1 MPHVR
6 QTVADRELETWVVVD
21 LSPSLDFGTT
31 ACEKRDLAVAAL
43 AAVAHLTRGGGN
55 RIGAIVATGE
65 RLVRLPARGGRRLR
79 AGAGA
84 AGRAGARSPGRYPRR
99 SHRRHRAAAP
109 TSPAARSGRRHLR
122 LPRRART
129 GSATLR
135 ALSARHELLAVEV
148 LDPREL
154 ELPDVGTVVLADPE
168 TGRQREVVTTPL
180 LCREFAAAAAE
191 HRERVAAAA
200 APGGRRAPAAAHGL
214 RLDRRHRPLHARP
227 QAGLVGRRAVS
238 GIFTDPLWLAGLLV
252 VALLVAAYVV
262 LLRRRRR
269 DTMLFTNLEL
279 LERIAPHRPGW
290 YRHVPAAALIV
301 ALALLTIAL
310 AGPQA
315 EAKVPRNRA
324 TVVLVI
330 DVSLSMQATDVTPSR
345 LAAAQVAA
353 KAFADQLTP
362 GVNLGLVSFAGTAA
376 VLVSPTTDR
385 EPVKRAVDGLKLAES
400 TATGDAILA
409 GLQSIE
415 TFSQAVAGASGDGP
429 PPARIVLM
437 SDGGQ
442 TVPGGPGAEDQPRG
456 AYTAARKAAEAHVPV
471 STISFGTDYGTI
483 ELDPDKPPVSV
494 AVDDEAMRR
503 IAELSG
509 GQFFTAA
516 SESELRQVYAQ
527 LGEQIGYELRKVD
540 VSRPWLA
547 GGALMLFIGVGAG
560 IGLGRR
566 LP

>member
-1 MPHVR
+1 VVR
-6 QTVADRELETWVVVD
+6 
-21 LSPSLDFGTT
+21 
-31 ACEKRDLAVAAL
+31 
-43 AAVAHLTRGGGN
+43 
-55 RIGAIVATGE
+55 
-65 RLVRLPARGGRRLR
+65 RRQVN
-79 AGAGA
+79 A
-84 AGRAGARSPGRYPRR
+84 
-99 SHRRHRAAAP
+99 
-109 TSPAARSGRRHLR
+109 
-122 LPRRART
+122 
-129 GSATLR
+129 
-135 ALSARHELLAVEV
+135 
-148 LDPREL
+148 
-154 ELPDVGTVVLADPE
+154 
-168 TGRQREVVTTPL
+168 
-180 LCREFAAAAAE
+180 
-191 HRERVAAAA
+191 
-200 APGGRRAPAAAHGL
+200 
-214 RLDRRHRPLHARP
+214 
-227 QAGLVGRRAVS
+227 
-238 GIFTDPLWLAGLLV
+238 IFTDPLWLVGLLV
-252 VALLVAAYVV
+252 VAALALAYLV

-269 DTMLFTNLEL
+269 DTVLFTNLEL
-279 LERIAPHRPGW
+279 LDRVAPRRPGW
-290 YRHVPAAALIV
+290 YRHVPAAALLV
-301 ALALLTIAL
+301 AGALLTVAL

-330 DVSLSMQATDVTPSR
+330 DVSLSMQATDVAPSR
-345 LAAAQVAA
+345 LAAAQAAA
-353 KAFADQLTP
+353 KSFADQLTP

-385 EPVKRAVDGLKLAES
+385 EPIKRAVDGLKLAES

-456 AYTAARKAAEAHVPV
+456 AYTAARKAAESKVPV

-483 ELDPDKPPVSV
+483 SLDPDKPPVSV
-494 AVDDEAMRR
+494 AVDDDAMRR

-527 LGEQIGYELRKVD
+527 LGEQIGYETRKVD
-540 VSRPWLA
+540 TSRPWLA
-547 GGALMLFIGVGAG
+547 GGALLLVVGVATG

>member
-1 MPHVR
+1 M
-6 QTVADRELETWVVVD
+6 
-21 LSPSLDFGTT
+21 
-31 ACEKRDLAVAAL
+31 
-43 AAVAHLTRGGGN
+43 
-55 RIGAIVATGE
+55 
-65 RLVRLPARGGRRLR
+65 
-79 AGAGA
+79 
-84 AGRAGARSPGRYPRR
+84 
-99 SHRRHRAAAP
+99 
-109 TSPAARSGRRHLR
+109 SG
-122 LPRRART
+122 
-129 GSATLR
+129 
-135 ALSARHELLAVEV
+135 V
-148 LDPREL
+148 
-154 ELPDVGTVVLADPE
+154 
-168 TGRQREVVTTPL
+168 
-180 LCREFAAAAAE
+180 
-191 HRERVAAAA
+191 
-200 APGGRRAPAAAHGL
+200 
-214 RLDRRHRPLHARP
+214 
-227 QAGLVGRRAVS
+227 
-238 GIFTDPLWLAGLLV
+238 FTDPLWLAGLLV
-252 VALLVAAYVV
+252 VVALAVAYVL

-279 LERIAPHRPGW
+279 LDRIAPKRPGW
-290 YRHVPAAALIV
+290 YRHVPAAALLI
-301 ALALLTIAL
+301 AGALLTVAL

-330 DVSLSMQATDVTPSR
+330 DVSLSMQATDVAPSR
-345 LAAAQVAA
+345 LAAAQAAA
-353 KAFADQLTP
+353 KSFADQLTP

-409 GLQSIE
+409 GLQSID

-456 AYTAARKAAEAHVPV
+456 AYTAARKAAESKVPV

-494 AVDDEAMRR
+494 AVDDDAMRR
-503 IAELSG
+503 IADLSG

-516 SESELRQVYAQ
+516 SETELRQVYAQ
-527 LGEQIGYELRKVD
+527 LGEQIGYETRKVD
-540 VSRPWLA
+540 TSRPWLA
-547 GGALMLFIGVGAG
+547 GGALLLVVGVATG